1 MNVAIRPYEPGD
13 AVAFH
18 EAARESWREVEPWM
32 LWAHENYSLAEAEAW
47 VAQQTNAFAAREMF
61 EFVIADDDTGRFLGG
76 IGINQIDDANRRANV
91 GYWVRASAARQGVAT
106 AAVRQVIAWAR
117 ANTKLER
124 LEILVAA
131 DNAASLRVAERV
143 AVREGVLRNRLL
155 LHGVFH
161 DAVLFA
167 VIV

>member
-1 MNVAIRPYEPGD
+1 MDVSIRPYEPTD
-13 AVAFH
+13 AVAMH
-18 EAARESWREVEPWM
+18 EAARESWAEVEPWM
-32 LWAHENYSLAEAEAW
+32 LWAHEDYSLAEAEAW
-47 VAQQTNAFAAREMF
+47 VALTTRAFAERAMF
-61 EFVIADDDTGRFLGG
+61 EFVISDGTGRFLGG

-91 GYWVRASAARQGVAT
+91 GYWVRTSAAGQGVAT

-117 ANTKLER
+117 ANTELER
-124 LEILVAA
+124 LEIVVAA

-143 AVREGVLRNRLL
+143 AVKEGVLRSRLL